1 MSTITITMNTNM
13 TKRERQVIGNPI
25 SHAIFSYIIV
35 SSAKSTKEF
44 IINKLLALKAQ
55 NAIKSRI
62 CSN

>member
-1 MSTITITMNTNM
+1 MRTITITMNTNM

-35 SSAKSTKEF
+35 SSVKSTKEF

>member
-1 MSTITITMNTNM
+1 MRTITITMNTNM

-35 SSAKSTKEF
+35 PSAKSTIEF